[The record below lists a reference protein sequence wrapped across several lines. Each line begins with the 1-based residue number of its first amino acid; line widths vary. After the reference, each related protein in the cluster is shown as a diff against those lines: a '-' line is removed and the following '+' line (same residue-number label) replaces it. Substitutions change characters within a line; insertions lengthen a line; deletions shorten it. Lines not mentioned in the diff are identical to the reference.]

1 MLISPKPRD
10 VSLREVTCLYLISQK
25 TSRGDY
31 PRFEKRRDHTSRG
44 LYLARMIKVC
54 MDASGDQS
62 DEQQSREKSIA
73 IEEQKQ

>member
-1 MLISPKPRD
+1 MR
-10 VSLREVTCLYLISQK
+10 
-25 TSRGDY
+25 
-31 PRFEKRRDHTSRG
+31 RRDHTSRG

-73 IEEQKQ
+73 IEEQKTIESQEGAVDEGSTEDVNESPAITTSPI